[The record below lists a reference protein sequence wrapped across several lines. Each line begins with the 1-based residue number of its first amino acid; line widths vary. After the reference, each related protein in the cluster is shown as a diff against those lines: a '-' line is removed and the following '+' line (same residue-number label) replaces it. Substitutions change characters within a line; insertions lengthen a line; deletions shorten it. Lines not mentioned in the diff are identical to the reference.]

1 MFKREWTTCSK
12 FVNHSRFNY
21 KHNWKD
27 LYDRSMRILKLP
39 FNWPNKSKPSM
50 DQTKKGR
57 QPTQL
62 AYFMVCVHTPAFH
75 FPSIV
80 LDN

>member
-27 LYDRSMRILKLP
+27 LYDRSMRILRLS
-39 FNWPNKSKPSM
+39 FNWPQQKQAVHGSN
-50 DQTKKGR
+50 QEGEATN
-57 QPTQL
+57 QL